1 MTAILSVGAYAPRSR
16 ITSGAIAEAWGRMAA
31 GGIEET
37 AVPAPDEDA
46 LTMAVAAAREAL
58 DADGVDLPPAEVDA
72 LALATTTP
80 PDEEEDPTARLGA
93 MLGVPEDAR
102 RTAFTASTRA
112 GTRALRATGEGL
124 AGGERA
130 LVVAADCPR
139 GHPAAA
145 EDHAAGAGAAAFV
158 LGDEGPAEVAA
169 WGEHA
174 EPYPGTR
181 FRERGSDRIE
191 GLDVTGY
198 DRQSFRETLAG
209 AVDDLDASHPDL
221 DPSDVD
227 AAAVQAPDGG
237 LPYRAADDL
246 GVETGEIAAVET
258 VSELGDTGAAS
269 VPLSL
274 AVGLAEGHGSLLGA
288 AYGSGAGADALLVT
302 VDGEVPAGLALSG
315 ETDRSYVE
323 YLRLR
328 EEITVDEPDG
338 GGAYVSLPTWR
349 TTLASRYRLVAGRC
363 RACDALAF
371 PPEGAC
377 TACGDR
383 EDFES
388 VALPGTGTVE
398 AVTTISQGGAPPEF
412 APFQSA
418 AGEFDVA
425 VVALDGPDGED
436 AVSAPLQVTGA
447 DAGGVAVGDRVEAA
461 IRRIYTQEGVT
472 RYGAKAR
479 PLADG

>member
-1 MTAILSVGAYAPRSR
+1 VTAIRAVGAYAPRSR
-16 ITSGAIAEAWGRMAA
+16 ISADAVAEAWGRFAA
-31 GGIEET
+31 SGVDEK

-58 DADGVDLPPAEVDA
+58 GADGCEVRPADLDA
-72 LALATTTP
+72 LAFATTTP

-112 GTRALRATGEGL
+112 GTRALRATADGL
-124 AGGERA
+124 STGERA

-139 GHPAAA
+139 GHPADA

-158 LGDEGPAEVAA
+158 LGSEGPVTITA

-174 EPYPGTR
+174 AAYPGTR
-181 FRERGSDRIE
+181 FRPRGSDRVE

-209 AVDDLDASHPDL
+209 AVDALGSESAV

-237 LPYRAADDL
+237 LPYRAAGDI
-246 GVETGEIAAVET
+246 GVDTDRIAAVET

-269 VPLSL
+269 VPLGL
-274 AVGLAEGHGSLLGA
+274 AVGLAGGHGRLLGA

-302 VDGEVPAGLALSG
+302 AETPVPASLALDG

-328 EEITVDEPDG
+328 GEITVDEPDG

-349 TTLASRYRLVAGRC
+349 TTLDSRYRLVAGRC

-377 TACGDR
+377 PACGDR
-383 EDFES
+383 GAFET
-388 VALPGTGTVE
+388 VRLPGTGTVE

-425 VVALDGPDGED
+425 VVALDGPDGGT
-436 AVSAPLQVTGA
+436 VSAPLQVTGA
-447 DAGGVAVGDRVEAA
+447 ESGTVSVGDRVRAT

-479 PLADG
+479 PLGEE

>member
-1 MTAILSVGAYAPRSR
+1 MTAIRSVGAYAPRSR
-16 ITSGAIAEAWGRMAA
+16 ISADEVAEAWGRFAA
-31 GGIEET
+31 SGIDEK

-46 LTMAVAAAREAL
+46 LTMAVRAAREAL
-58 DADGVDLPPAEVDA
+58 GADGCEVTADALDA
-72 LALATTTP
+72 LAFATTGP

-93 MLGVPEDAR
+93 MLGVPEDVR

-112 GTRALRATGEGL
+112 GTRALRATGDGL
-124 AGGERA
+124 SADDRA

-139 GHPAAA
+139 GRPADA

-158 LGDEGPAEVAA
+158 LGPEGPATIAA

-174 EPYPGTR
+174 DPYPGTR
-181 FRERGSDRIE
+181 FRPRGSDRVE
-191 GLDVTGY
+191 GLSVTGY

-209 AVDDLDASHPDL
+209 AVEALGADATV
-221 DPSDVD
+221 DPSDLD

-237 LPYRAADDL
+237 LPYRAAGAL
-246 GVETGEIAAVET
+246 GVDTEQIAAVET

-269 VPLSL
+269 VPLGL
-274 AVGLAEGHGSLLGA
+274 AVGLAAGHERLLGA

-302 VDGEVPAGLALSG
+302 AEDSVPASLALDG

-349 TTLASRYRLVAGRC
+349 TTLDSRYRLVAGRC
-363 RACDALAF
+363 PVCDALAF

-377 TACGDR
+377 PACGDR
-383 EDFES
+383 GDFET
-388 VALPGTGTVE
+388 AELPGTATVE

-425 VVALDGPDGED
+425 VVALDGPDGGT
-436 AVSAPLQVTGA
+436 VSAPLQVTGA
-447 DAGGVAVGDRVEAA
+447 EAGSLSVGDRVRAT

-479 PLADG
+479 PVDEE